1 MRANLPEPAVRTGGP
16 PSRGV
21 LVTMAAIPWVTVE
34 KAVNGRTSLVNSQ
47 FARSDSRCARAPRP
61 VIRRGDRVRA
71 QARPKPGRRDLQL
84 AQFFGGRFRYVKLR
98 VSIRTGAMRG
108 TTDLRPALRL
118 VQPAVA
124 EPVEFS
130 WFCGHCAAPSHG
142 EQPPAPM
149 ARVCRSCGL
158 GVMLE
163 TRADIA
169 PSHRDAFLVIDS
181 SLLVQ
186 AMSWRAETLLGVTED
201 SAVNR
206 PVVQLLI
213 PADAEA
219 GRPARFAAALA
230 EAAAGADEPV
240 ERVRAALEHVRRAAP
255 GAGRVVRAPAGRA
268 GGPRGPVG
276 ARASRR
282 QLAPRHRPRRRP
294 TDPGQARPH
303 AAGGST
309 SGAP

>member
-1 MRANLPEPAVRTGGP
+1 MTG
-16 PSRGV
+16 
-21 LVTMAAIPWVTVE
+21 
-34 KAVNGRTSLVNSQ
+34 N
-47 FARSDSRCARAPRP
+47 
-61 VIRRGDRVRA
+61 
-71 QARPKPGRRDLQL
+71 
-84 AQFFGGRFRYVKLR
+84 
-98 VSIRTGAMRG
+98 
-108 TTDLRPALRL
+108 TDLRPALRL

-124 EPVEFS
+124 EPVEFI
-130 WFCGHCAAPSHG
+130 WFCGHCAATAQG
-142 EQPPAPM
+142 ERPPTPV

-163 TRADIA
+163 TRADIV

-240 ERVRAALEHVRRAAP
+240 SAFVRPWNTFGVRLRARVASCGPPRAALVVLEDQSARSL
-255 GAGRVVRAPAGRA
+255 RVV
-268 GGPRGPVG
+268 
-276 ARASRR
+276 S
-282 QLAPRHRPRRRP
+282 
-294 TDPGQARPH
+294 
-303 AAGGST
+303 
-309 SGAP
+309 